1 MRRLGMMAFVALVAL
16 VLSACTAGEAPKN
29 GGADATAQESAAAQT
44 SESNQDAGESTSQSA
59 NASQNISDVMDQT
72 LQEYYQTH
80 GTILADD
87 GDEAGEEG
95 TGEDSDE
102 LTFSKDVDAYA
113 PDGIERNIVGTD
125 DRVAPSDPYQYPYSA
140 IAYMTVHFPCKHGDT
155 TATGFMVRPSMLLT
169 AAHALYCE
177 ECQTR
182 AAHAEYYF
190 GCYPDGSYGY
200 KYDGMTT
207 VAFGTKYPS
216 QNRGW
221 DYAIVRFDDQ
231 NVGDETGYF
240 GCTAA
245 SNSQLE
251 GKNYAAAGYRDG
263 VIKYDVN
270 KTYVR
275 DNGSVWL
282 YADTLPGNSG
292 GPIYDR
298 DMACGIIVASTA
310 DGKRNVGCRIT
321 REVIDKIFEVE
332 RAKTSQPTPTPVAQQ
347 QTPLV
352 VKPSETGARGFILP
366 YSATHVYTRSELAGL
381 STYELYLARNEIPAR
396 HGYLFENQ
404 DLQVYFASKSW
415 YHGTLAKDEFRSI
428 EGILNTT
435 EETNVETI
443 LAMERE
449 QGSPYVP

>member
-1 MRRLGMMAFVALVAL
+1 MRRFGMVALAALVAL
-16 VLSACTAGEAPKN
+16 VLAACTTSEAPKD
-29 GGADATAQESAAAQT
+29 GGADATAQESATPQT
-44 SESNQDAGESTSQSA
+44 SENNRDAGKSASKNA
-59 NASQNISDVMDQT
+59 NASQNISNVMDQT

-87 GDEAGEEG
+87 GDGVSKEEG
-95 TGEDSDE
+95 E
-102 LTFSKDVDAYA
+102 LTFSKDVDAHV
-113 PDGIERNIVGTD
+113 PDGIERSIVGTD
-125 DRVAPSDPYQYPYSA
+125 DRVTPSDPYQYPFSA
-140 IAYMTVHFPCKHGDT
+140 IAYMEVYFPCKHGDAI
-155 TATGFMVRPSMLLT
+155 ATGFMVRPNILLT

-177 ECQTR
+177 ECQAR
-182 AAHAEYYF
+182 ATHAEYYF
-190 GCYPDGSYGY
+190 GCYSDGSYGY
-200 KYDGMTT
+200 MYDGMTT
-207 VAFGTKYPS
+207 VALGSKYPS

-221 DYAIVRFDDQ
+221 DYAIVRFDEE

-240 GCTAA
+240 GFTAA

-251 GKNYAAAGYRDG
+251 GKDYAAAGYRDG
-263 VIKYDVN
+263 VIKFDVN

-292 GPIYDR
+292 GPIYSGDV
-298 DMACGIIVASTA
+298 AYGIIVAQQA
-310 DGKRNVGCRIT
+310 DGTKNVGCRIT

-332 RAKTSQPTPTPVAQQ
+332 RARSSQSTPTPTPVSQQ
-347 QTPLV
+347 DAPLV

-428 EGILNTT
+428 EGILNST

-449 QGSPYVP
+449 QDSPYAP